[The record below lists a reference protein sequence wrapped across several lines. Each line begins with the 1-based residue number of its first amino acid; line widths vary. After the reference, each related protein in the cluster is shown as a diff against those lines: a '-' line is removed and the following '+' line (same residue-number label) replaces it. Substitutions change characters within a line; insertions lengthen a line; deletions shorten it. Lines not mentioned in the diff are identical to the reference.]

1 MKMQDEKQYEQLIMQ
16 YQQLKN
22 GSIDIAGMIER
33 EDYDSAITM
42 IKSREDIFLNCK
54 CIMNYLELTPVQKKE
69 IDKIV
74 DEIRELEL
82 KNIKTLEKGMEQVQ
96 SELKK
101 SQQTQKFHQA
111 YDNDPNASGSIINVS
126 E

>member
-1 MKMQDEKQYEQLIMQ
+1 MKMQDEKQYEQLLLQ
-16 YQQLKN
+16 YKQLRN
-22 GSIDIAGMIER
+22 GSEDISGMIDR

-42 IKSREDIFLNCK
+42 IQSREQLFLSCK
-54 CIMNYLELTPVQKKE
+54 CMMNYLELTPVQKKE
-69 IDKIV
+69 IDRII

-82 KNIKTLEKGMEQVQ
+82 KNIKKLEKGMDAVQ

-101 SQQTQKFHQA
+101 SQQTQKFQQA
-111 YDNDPNASGSIINVS
+111 YDTDSDTSGSIINVS